1 MLRDTAARGWQ
12 EIVMLNLNDGHTDTP
27 GILAGVGIL
36 VAASVANPP
45 QLADLFLVFR
55 GEQVGEYQQAAGQS
69 WHHQC
74 LTCSKENKLE
84 TFFFIFPIPDETIGL
99 RTES

>member
-1 MLRDTAARGWQ
+1 MLLNTAARVGE
-12 EIVMLNLNDGHTDTP
+12 EIVMLNLNDGRTDTP
-27 GILAGVGIL
+27 DLLARVGVL

-74 LTCSKENKLE
+74 LACSEENKLE
-84 TFFFIFPIPDETIGL
+84 TFFFIFPIPDVTVGL
-99 RTES
+99 RADS